1 MLRRLVEQT
10 DRMREKIAW
19 LGPLVVRLVVGW
31 TFLTTGW
38 GKLHHL
44 DQVTQFFTQL
54 GIPAAG
60 FQAHLVGAA
69 EFLGGA
75 LILVGALTRWAA
87 LPLIVVM
94 VVAIAT
100 AKLPEL
106 HGFTELAGTE
116 EATYLAV
123 FVWLAVAGAG
133 PASVDHL
140 WARRRAAA
148 VPRD

>member
-1 MLRRLVEQT
+1 MLNRIIEQSH
-10 DRMREKIAW
+10 RMRERIAW
-19 LGPLVVRLVVGW
+19 LGPLLVRLVVGW
-31 TFLTTGW
+31 TFATTGW

-60 FQAHLVGAA
+60 FQAHLVGTV
-69 EFLGGA
+69 EFVGGV
-75 LILVGALTRWAA
+75 LILLGALTRWAA
-87 LPLIVVM
+87 LPLAVVM

-100 AKLPEL
+100 AKWSSL
-106 HGFTELAGTE
+106 HGFTDLVGTE

-133 PASVDHL
+133 PASIDHL
-140 WARRRAAA
+140 WTRRRSAP
-148 VPRD
+148 VPTE